1 MKKTLLFLSTVAIL
15 NMTSCVSYQH
25 LMDAEGL
32 TAPNKSLNL
41 NLYEF
46 KGTYSIGSKSDL
58 PGNDEK
64 LQNPTYRNILLKVR
78 KVFGENATFCNV
90 VWDIKK
96 TNVLGL
102 KVENY
107 NSVIFDVYVPKK

>member
-58 PGNDEK
+58 PGNER
-64 LQNPTYRNILLKVR
+64 L
-78 KVFGENATFCNV
+78 
-90 VWDIKK
+90 
-96 TNVLGL
+96 
-102 KVENY
+102 
-107 NSVIFDVYVPKK
+107 